1 MFWRKMRCRC
11 GDPCMCVCGDKS
23 FVSENKPATNPL
35 LNNCKCDGSCSDV
48 KKLREEIVELKQKI
62 ESLRNEKISIEKQ
75 ANEYQNEYRITFD
88 AYKKYYIHSKYTT
101 PMFKIEDV
109 VDGKK
114 LNAIRFNV
122 KEDQSGNRWTHEYHA
137 CGYGVYTLVNYMITN
152 EKEKWIM
159 KGYATIG
166 KPVLNSKQDA
176 YSYNMTRSGIY
187 EFPNLEFDSREELL
201 KYINDETKGFCNTFN
216 NKWLFEYEFEKP

>member
-1 MFWRKMRCRC
+1 
-11 GDPCMCVCGDKS
+11 MCVCGDKS

-35 LNNCKCDGSCSDV
+35 LSNCSRSCDDTI
-48 KKLREEIVELKQKI
+48 KLKQEIVELKQKI
-62 ESLRNEKISIEKQ
+62 ESLRNENISLEIRK
-75 ANEYQNEYRITFD
+75 NNYQNEYRITFD

-101 PMFKIEDV
+101 PMFKIEDI

-122 KEDQSGNRWTHEYHA
+122 KQDDGGPKWTNDYHA
-137 CGYGVYTLVNYMITN
+137 SGYGIYTLVNYMITN

-159 KGYATIG
+159 KGYANIG
-166 KPVLNSKQDA
+166 KPVLNSKHEA
-176 YSYNMTRSGIY
+176 YSYNIPRSGIY

-216 NKWLFEYEFEKP
+216 NKWLFEYEFEKS